1 MADRY
6 CPYHQGFVADEGF
19 KVILHPSSGT
29 QRGMCPACQ
38 ARRKQPRAELQALAD
53 SERAARSAK
62 ASRAA
67 LEARQ
72 RKEQ

>member
-19 KVILHPSSGT
+19 KVIFHANSGT

-38 ARRKQPRAELQALAD
+38 ERRKQPRATLQALAD

-67 LEARQ
+67 LEARE
-72 RKEQ
+72 RKQE

>member
-1 MADRY
+1 MAKRY

-19 KVILHPSSGT
+19 KVIHHPSSGT
-29 QRGMCPACQ
+29 QRGMCPSCQ
-38 ARRKQPRAELQALAD
+38 ERRKQPRAALQALAN

-67 LEARQ
+67 LEARE
-72 RKEQ
+72 RKQE